1 MNVAEILLNLFERP
15 DEVFRIDIKSSSAP
29 VASDNLRYAEI
40 NIDQIGFYKFKSVK
54 TRIE

>member
-15 DEVFRIDIKSSSAP
+15 DEVFRIEIKSNSAQ

-40 NIDQIGFYKFKSVK
+40 DIDQIGFYKFKSVK